1 MSVNDG
7 DRTFGRGLM
16 GFGVVLGLMLIGA
29 GLGAGADHWIS
40 VRSSTKSAAHAPET
54 QNAAAA
60 ASPFLH
66 EGDRIV
72 VPEGSPLRARVAVGP
87 AEVKEIPNSLVL
99 PAAVEADPAR
109 TVKVLPPLTGRIID
123 LKVQLGDQV
132 AKGQALA
139 VLDSGD
145 LAQAYSD
152 DDKARSMLR
161 LTKLTLDRAQ
171 GLVKAGG
178 GAVKD
183 LQQAESD
190 YAQAQAEFERAEARL
205 KEIGASAELSGKSR
219 VLTMTAPAAGNITDL
234 QIAPGAFANDPTA
247 SIMTIASLDTV
258 WITANVP
265 EKDLAFVTVG
275 QRVDVTL
282 PAYPGKTFTGK
293 VQFISAV
300 LDSDTRRAKTR
311 IAFANPDGALRPGMF
326 ANAKFLAPS
335 KPELFVPTSALLMAN
350 ETTTVFVEV
359 MPWVFERRP
368 IEIDHQEED
377 LVAVSKG
384 LKDGDRVIVRGGVLL
399 SD

>member
-1 MSVNDG
+1 MSINDG
-7 DRTFGRGLM
+7 NRASGRGLI
-16 GFGVVLGLMLIGA
+16 GFGMGLGLMLIGA
-29 GLGAGADHWIS
+29 GLGAGAYHWIDVRAS
-40 VRSSTKSAAHAPET
+40 RSSVAQAPEAKVAT
-54 QNAAAA
+54 AT
-60 ASPFLH
+60 ASPFFH
-66 EGDRIV
+66 DGDRIV
-72 VPEGSPLRARVAVGP
+72 VPEGSPLRSRVAVAP
-87 AEVKEIPNSLVL
+87 AEVKEIPSSLLL

-109 TVKVLPPLTGRIID
+109 TVKVLPPVTGRITD
-123 LKVQLGDQV
+123 LKIELGDEV
-132 AKGQALA
+132 AKGQPLA

-161 LTKLTLDRAQ
+161 LTKLALDRAQ

-178 GAVKD
+178 GAIKD

-190 YAQAQAEFERAEARL
+190 YAQAQAEFQRAEARL

-219 VLTMTAPAAGNITDL
+219 VLTLTAPAAGNITDL
-234 QIAPGAFANDPTA
+234 AIAPGAFTNDPTA

-265 EKDLAFVTVG
+265 EKDLTFVTVG
-275 QRVDVTL
+275 QTVDVAL

-311 IAFANPDGALRPGMF
+311 VAFANPRGALKPGMF
-326 ANAKFLAPS
+326 ANAKFIAPS

-359 MPWVFERRP
+359 APWTFQRRP
-368 IEIDHQEED
+368 VEIDHQEED
-377 LVAVSKG
+377 VVAVSKG
-384 LKDGDRVIVRGGVLL
+384 LSGGDRVIVKGGVLL

>member
-16 GFGVVLGLMLIGA
+16 GFGVGLGLMLIGA
-29 GLGAGADHWIS
+29 GLGAGADHWIGVPS
-40 VRSSTKSAAHAPET
+40 PTTSAAHAPET

-60 ASPFLH
+60 VPAFMH

-72 VPEGSPLRARVAVGP
+72 VPEGSPLRTRVAVGP
-87 AEVKEIPNSLVL
+87 AEMKEIPNTLVL

-190 YAQAQAEFERAEARL
+190 YAQAQAEFQRTEARL
-205 KEIGASAELSGKSR
+205 KEIGASAELSGKPR
-219 VLTMTAPAAGNITDL
+219 LLTMTAPAAGSLTDL
-234 QIAPGAFANDPTA
+234 AIAPGAFANDPTA

-275 QRVDVTL
+275 QTVTVTL

-311 IAFANPDGALRPGMF
+311 IAFANPDGALKPGMF
-326 ANAKFLAPS
+326 ASAKFIAPS
-335 KPELFVPTSALLMAN
+335 KPEIFVPTSALLMAN

-359 MPWVFERRP
+359 APWAFQRRP
-368 IEIDHQEED
+368 IEIDHQEGD
-377 LVAVSKG
+377 IVAVSKG

>member
-1 MSVNDG
+1 MLANDS
-7 DRTFGRGLM
+7 DRSSDRGLM
-16 GFGVVLGLMLIGA
+16 GFGKGLSLMLIGA
-29 GLGAGADHWIS
+29 GLGAGAYHWIGFASS
-40 VRSSTKSAAHAPET
+40 VRASQIPTASV
-54 QNAAAA
+54 
-60 ASPFLH
+60 SPFLH

-87 AEVKEIPNSLVL
+87 AEVKEIPYSLLL

-109 TVKVLPPLTGRIID
+109 TVKVLPPVTGRIID
-123 LKVQLGDQV
+123 LKVQLGDRV
-132 AKGQALA
+132 AKGQPLA

-161 LTKLTLDRAQ
+161 LTRLTLDRAR
-171 GLVKAGG
+171 GLVQAGG

-190 YAQAQAEFERAEARL
+190 YAQAQAEFQRAEARL

-219 VLTMTAPAAGNITDL
+219 LLTLTAPAAGSVTDL
-234 QIAPGAFANDPTA
+234 AIAPGAFANDPTA
-247 SIMTIASLDTV
+247 SIMTIASLDAV

-275 QRVDVTL
+275 QIVNVTL
-282 PAYPGKTFTGK
+282 PAYPGKIFAGK

-311 IAFANPDGALRPGMF
+311 IAFANPDGALKPGMF
-326 ANAKFLAPS
+326 ANARFIAPS
-335 KPELFVPTSALLMAN
+335 KPELFIPTSALLMAN

-359 MPWVFERRP
+359 APWTFQRRSV
-368 IEIDHQEED
+368 EIDHQEEG

-384 LKDGDRVIVRGGVLL
+384 LRGDDRVITRGGVLL